1 MHTLK
6 HILCLMLSLLVLL
19 TSSSTLHANATSN
32 DDSQYLTISKTE
44 AREIYEDSMTMQAE
58 IQALNDSLTSERA
71 ATKQLIFSINESKK
85 TTDELIA
92 TYKDLNEQ
100 QNKQINTL
108 KRDNRQTKTLFTVV
122 TILLVAG
129 CVAAA
134 Q

>member
-1 MHTLK
+1 M
-6 HILCLMLSLLVLL
+6 S
-19 TSSSTLHANATSN
+19 

-100 QNKQINTL
+100 QNRQINTL
-108 KRDNRQTKTLFTVV
+108 KRDSRQTKTLFTVV

>member
-1 MHTLK
+1 
-6 HILCLMLSLLVLL
+6 
-19 TSSSTLHANATSN
+19 
-32 DDSQYLTISKTE
+32 
-44 AREIYEDSMTMQAE
+44 MTMQAE

-92 TYKDLNEQ
+92 TYKDLSEQ